1 MIDSTITEE
10 VRALERLDL
19 EGLRAEWRRRLR
31 SHRPALR
38 SHDLLRRNL
47 AWQIQADAYGGLA
60 PAVRE
65 ALRRKGKGAPAA
77 LSTGARL
84 AREWGGVRHEG
95 RGVGGRGDLYQGN
108 RYDSLSSVARA
119 ITGVRWN
126 GPRFFGLR
134 PIGVA

>member
-1 MIDSTITEE
+1 MIDATITDE
-10 VRALERLDL
+10 VRALERMDL
-19 EGLRAEWRRRLR
+19 EGLRAEWRQRYGVT
-31 SHRPALR
+31 PTLR

-47 AWQIQADAYGGLA
+47 AWRIQADAYGGLA

-65 ALRRKGKGAPAA
+65 ALRRKRSCGPA
-77 LSTGARL
+77 LQPGSRL
-84 AREWGGVRHEG
+84 AREWRGVRHEV
-95 RGVGGRGDLYQGN
+95 GVLEGGVILYQGS

-134 PIGVA
+134 PIGAA